1 MSNEGS
7 GGSSEGAEGGGED
20 NDDASISD
28 WETVSGLGEG
38 EGGGSADPP
47 RFPICSSDTDVLDE
61 YIVRDERG
69 ATIFGV
75 FKKDD
80 ENHVPFALT
89 LNTWDG
95 TIGQFVGLI
104 QIIGDKVKILRLQTN
119 TGINPWRTDELE
131 TKIEYMLF
139 RLFLLTPEE
148 VNGKVF
154 IVSLDIINKPKTVKH
169 ESPHQDT
176 IMIPFGMTYDLV
188 LPGLDVVLH
197 DNKLRN
203 ICGDFAY
210 LQLLESASN
219 KAMGTNI
226 YIPSKR
232 EYEILS
238 GNSMLEGE
246 EWPIEGETVRPCF
259 TGTATVFFKNN
270 FCKHRSP
277 YFITEP
283 EREYGNTI
291 LSKIEN
297 NPRTIQRF
305 IVAALEKGPVDDIL
319 KLAGLPDFFESAPN
333 TNIFGKIGGK
343 YVPDLDD
350 IVNKAYASA
359 KQKQAELTAPLPPE
373 KKRHLVGGARRK
385 KIHKR
390 TKRRIRKMTR
400 RRRRNRTRRR

>member
-1 MSNEGS
+1 MY
-7 GGSSEGAEGGGED
+7 D
-20 NDDASISD
+20 N
-28 WETVSGLGEG
+28 
-38 EGGGSADPP
+38 GGSAEDGEVP
-47 RFPICSSDTDVLDE
+47 RFPICNGATDTLDE
-61 YIVRDERG
+61 YIVRDKHN

-80 ENHVPFALT
+80 EPNTPFEDIPKSSQNST
-89 LNTWDG
+89 YYNT
-95 TIGQFVGLI
+95 IQFVGLI
-104 QIIGDKVKILRLQTN
+104 QIIGDKVKILRLQTDE
-119 TGINPWRTDELE
+119 GINSRIYDELE
-131 TKIEYMLF
+131 KKIEYMLF

-148 VNGKVF
+148 VTGKVF
-154 IVSLDIINKPKTVKH
+154 IVSLDIRRTETTVRPDELH
-169 ESPHQDT
+169 RDA
-176 IMIPFGMTYDLV
+176 IMIPYDLV
-188 LPGLDVVLH
+188 LPGLDAVLET
-197 DNKLRN
+197 NSLRD

-210 LQLLESASN
+210 LQLLATESTKS
-219 KAMGTNI
+219 MGTTI

-232 EYEILS
+232 EYEIQS
-238 GNSMLEGE
+238 GNYSMLEGE

-277 YFITEP
+277 DFITEP

-291 LSKIEN
+291 LSEIEN

-319 KLAGLPDFFESAPN
+319 KLAGLPGFFESAPK
-333 TNIFGKIGGK
+333 TNIFDKIGGE
-343 YVPDLDD
+343 YVYDLDD

-359 KQKQAELTAPLPPE
+359 KQKQAELTAPQPPE
-373 KKRHLVGGARRK
+373 KMRHLVGGARRK